1 VDIASILNELWRR
14 RTWVG
19 VGIVVAGV
27 IAMSV
32 VFNLPSLEKKSTV
45 TAAAS
50 TDVLVD
56 TRSSALGSIAIDVN
70 ELTTR
75 AGVYARMIGTPAV
88 KERIAGLVGAPAEKI
103 GILDMGMGTS
113 ASRQAGS
120 AETAPGTMSPGTLLL
135 GATTQE
141 AHPAVKLQAL
151 ASTPA
156 AAKRLADAAAQAL
169 ITYVAGVQRERAIP
183 PRERV
188 VLRQLGS
195 PQAIV
200 LVEEV
205 GFSKAIGA
213 FIGVLL
219 AWCLLLL
226 VVSRI
231 AAALRELR
239 AADDMMAPENDNL
252 LVGLWDET
260 TGDGRL
266 EELRADRDLT
276 SPSRRAR
283 R

>member
-1 VDIASILNELWRR
+1 MDIASILNELWRR
-14 RTWVG
+14 RIWVG

-27 IAMSV
+27 VAMSV

-88 KERIAGLVGAPAEKI
+88 KERIARLAGAPVEEI

-113 ASRQAGS
+113 GSGSAGL
-120 AETAPGTMSPGTLLL
+120 AETAVGTPGTLGL

-151 ASTPA
+151 APTPA
-156 AAKRLADAAAQAL
+156 MAKRLADAAAQGL
-169 ITYVAGVQRERAIP
+169 VSYVAGVQEERAIP

-200 LVEEV
+200 LVDEV

-226 VVSRI
+226 VVSRT

-239 AADDMMAPENDNL
+239 AADDRMAPENDNL
-252 LVGLWDET
+252 LVGLWDDT
-260 TGDGRL
+260 PGDGRL